1 MGTWTQNPTCY
12 TIRWEAQRTV
22 TITVRKKVA
31 GKVRVTRKSV
41 QRWTPIAGATTT
53 TLTPPDSL
61 KGFSVHVCVR
71 AIVRNRK
78 SAWRC
83 SVSVSPVQA
92 AAVTDTQS
100 PPADT
105 PIPPADTPIPPADT
119 PIPPADTPIPLSILF
134 PQSAAFINGRSAE
147 LITPTVTGGSGTKS
161 FAFSNTLAMP
171 DGVTLNQATGTF
183 TGRLTITDDSGTTT
197 FVGATFDTR

>member
-1 MGTWTQNPTCY
+1 MGTWTQNPTRY

-105 PIPPADTPIPPADT
+105 PIPPADTPIP
-119 PIPPADTPIPLSILF
+119 LSILF

>member
-1 MGTWTQNPTCY
+1 MGTWTQNPTRY

-83 SVSVSPVQA
+83 SASVSPVQA

-100 PPADT
+100 
-105 PIPPADTPIPPADT
+105 PPADT

-171 DGVTLNQATGTF
+171 DGVTLSQATGTF
-183 TGRLTITDDSGTTT
+183 TGRLTVTDDSGTTT